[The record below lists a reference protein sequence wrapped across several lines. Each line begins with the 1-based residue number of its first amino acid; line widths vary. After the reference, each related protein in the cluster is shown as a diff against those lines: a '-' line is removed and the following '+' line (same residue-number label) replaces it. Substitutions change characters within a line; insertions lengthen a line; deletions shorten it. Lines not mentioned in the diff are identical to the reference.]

1 VQRFTPTLA
10 IELDSTSNMETIVPF
25 LQPVR
30 AELIK
35 DATVPALPVARGLH
49 PLTTAER
56 SILTTDVT
64 IDGGVKLTNVTV
76 FATDSYPTVSD
87 AVRDSHHAAPCNL
100 QSGFDMLASTAPSV
114 SACYASALEFLNIP
128 SGEGGGLL
136 CTIAS
141 A

>member
-1 VQRFTPTLA
+1 M
-10 IELDSTSNMETIVPF
+10 DSTSNMEKIVPF

-35 DATVPALPVARGLH
+35 EATVPALPVARGLH

-87 AVRDSHHAAPCNL
+87 AVGDSHHAAPCNL

>member
-1 VQRFTPTLA
+1 
-10 IELDSTSNMETIVPF
+10 METIVPF

-30 AELIK
+30 TEPIK

-64 IDGGVKLTNVTV
+64 IDEGVKLTNVTV
-76 FATDSYPTVSD
+76 FATDPYPTVS
-87 AVRDSHHAAPCNL
+87 AAARDYHHAAPCNL
-100 QSGFDMLASTAPSV
+100 LPGFVGGGSSRQTSPSV
-114 SACYASALEFLNIP
+114 CACYASALEFLNIP